1 MRTANRWIATVLV
14 VVLTGAGRPAHA
26 EGPPIG
32 PEVPT
37 STAGAH
43 PNVPQVDATPADFSR
58 LRLKIG
64 DFIYVKN
71 PGQNVE
77 VSGPLKSLSP
87 HELTIDGYRFAPT
100 AGLEIDRAGDAIW
113 NGAAIGFLLG
123 GLAGITVG
131 SEGCLDRDKIYC
143 FVGGGLAYGA
153 LGAFIDWSH
162 KGRTRVFPAPDRRAS
177 LRVTPDVRTHRKGAV
192 LAVRF

>member
-1 MRTANRWIATVLV
+1 MRTPKRWKATVLV
-14 VVLTGAGRPAHA
+14 VVLTGAGRLAQA
-26 EGPPIG
+26 DDQAIG

-37 STAGAH
+37 STAGAQ
-43 PNVPQVDATPADFSR
+43 PNVPQVGATPADFSR

-64 DFIYVKN
+64 DFIHVKN

-87 HELTIDGYRFAPT
+87 LELAIDGYRFAPN
-100 AGLEIDRAGDAIW
+100 AGLEIERAGDTIW
-113 NGAAIGFLLG
+113 DGAAIGFVLG
-123 GLAGITVG
+123 GLAGVTVG
-131 SEGCLDRDKIYC
+131 AEGCLDRARIHC

-153 LGAFIDWSH
+153 LGAFIDWRH
-162 KGRTRVFPAPDRRAS
+162 KGRTRVFPAPDRRAT
-177 LRVTPDVRTHRKGAV
+177 LRVTPDVRAHRKGAV